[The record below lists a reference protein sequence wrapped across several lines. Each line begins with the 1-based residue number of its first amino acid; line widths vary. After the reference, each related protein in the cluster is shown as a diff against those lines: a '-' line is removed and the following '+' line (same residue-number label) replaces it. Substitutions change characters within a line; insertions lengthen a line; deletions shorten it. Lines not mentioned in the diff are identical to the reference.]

1 VNPPFL
7 IDTNTCVAYLRKNN
21 ANVISRIQARPP
33 DELRLC
39 SVVVAELYFGAFKSP
54 QPAKNLALLATFLP
68 VFLSLPFEDQAARIY
83 GQIRADLEVKG
94 TPIGPNDLMI
104 AAIALLHDLTLV
116 THNTAEFGRVS
127 GLKLVDWH
135 AP

>member
-1 VNPPFL
+1 VSPPFL
-7 IDTNTCVAYLRKNN
+7 LDTNTCVAYLRQNN
-21 ANVISRIQARPP
+21 ALVLGHIKARPP

-54 QPAKNLALLATFLP
+54 QPAKNFALLATFLP
-68 VFLSLPFEDQAARIY
+68 VFLSLTFDDAAAKPY
-83 GQIRADLEVKG
+83 GQIRADLEAKG

-104 AAIALLHDLTLV
+104 AAIALSYDLTLV
-116 THNTAEFGRVS
+116 THNTAESSRVP

-135 AP
+135 VP